1 MKKVIWPILLF
12 SFMIIL
18 AGCNVTNQEKEN
30 QNDENAVDSLDAVP
44 TMEEWMELT
53 QDAEEEEK
61 AALYEQLQALLDE
74 ATEEEVQ
81 QAVENSVKDWAEK
94 QEWLDVEAV
103 FVELA
108 ADPLMMDEQTGERLY
123 ANRTAQVEIQYS
135 REKGDAT
142 GLELQSLLLD
152 QVAQAARGTPYGMFT
167 LHTVQLACRRSADGV
182 EVYGGSRRRERQWSH
197 GAVPAGGRA
206 SPASGGLRVGAAVE
220 CRGVQQRTLQPPW
233 QRDAA
238 ALWAAAVRRRP
249 LCRDPDL

>member
-108 ADPLMMDEQTGERLY
+108 ADPLMMDEQTGGCMPTGPPKWRS
-123 ANRTAQVEIQYS
+123 NTAG
-135 REKGDAT
+135 K
-142 GLELQSLLLD
+142 
-152 QVAQAARGTPYGMFT
+152 RGMPPAWSSNPCFWIKWP
-167 LHTVQLACRRSADGV
+167 
-182 EVYGGSRRRERQWSH
+182 RRRAAPLMGCLPCTPSN
-197 GAVPAGGRA
+197 
-206 SPASGGLRVGAAVE
+206 SPA
-220 CRGVQQRTLQPPW
+220 
-233 QRDAA
+233 AA
-238 ALWAAAVRRRP
+238 ALTA
-249 LCRDPDL
+249 

>member
-135 REKGDAT
+135 RE
-142 GLELQSLLLD
+142 
-152 QVAQAARGTPYGMFT
+152 RGMPPAWSSNPCFWIKWP
-167 LHTVQLACRRSADGV
+167 
-182 EVYGGSRRRERQWSH
+182 RRRAAPLMGCLPCTPSN
-197 GAVPAGGRA
+197 
-206 SPASGGLRVGAAVE
+206 SPA
-220 CRGVQQRTLQPPW
+220 
-233 QRDAA
+233 AA
-238 ALWAAAVRRRP
+238 ALTA
-249 LCRDPDL
+249 

>member
-18 AGCNVTNQEKEN
+18 AGCNVTNQEKGN
-30 QNDENAVDSLDAVP
+30 QNAENAVNSLDAVP
-44 TMEEWMELT
+44 TMEEWMEWT

-108 ADPLMMDEQTGERLY
+108 GPLDDG
-123 ANRTAQVEIQYS
+123 RT
-135 REKGDAT
+135 D
-142 GLELQSLLLD
+142 
-152 QVAQAARGTPYGMFT
+152 
-167 LHTVQLACRRSADGV
+167 
-182 EVYGGSRRRERQWSH
+182 
-197 GAVPAGGRA
+197 GRA
-206 SPASGGLRVGAAVE
+206 AVCQPDRPSGDPIQPGKGGYHRPGAPIPASGSSGPGGARHPLWDVYPAH
-220 CRGVQQRTLQPPW
+220 RPTRLPPQR
-233 QRDAA
+233 
-238 ALWAAAVRRRP
+238 
-249 LCRDPDL
+249 